1 MIMKR
6 NLLLILLLTVS
17 FSALAQDIITKKDG
31 TDILARILEVTTSEV
46 KYKKFSNPDGPVYFL
61 PKSDILIVRYEN
73 GENEIF
79 QNSQIPQSL
88 YTDAEIFPGMKYND
102 YKHLYNTRDYVSQPG
117 DPYAPFW
124 IGFGE
129 FFIPGLGN
137 AIMGEWARAAC
148 FFLPNVALGI
158 VGLTQAGVATN
169 GQGSRIY
176 YTDWYWVIQGLRVAL
191 NVWSICDAVHVS
203 KVKNMYNQ
211 DLRALRAG
219 LDIKFEPYFAYAPNI
234 ANSLQP
240 VAGLSLRVSF

>member
-1 MIMKR
+1 MKR
-6 NLLLILLLTVS
+6 FLLLFVLLTAS
-17 FSALAQDIITKKDG
+17 YSAFAQDIITRKDG
-31 TDILARILEVTTSEV
+31 TDIEARILEVTTTEV
-46 KYKKFSNPDGPVYFL
+46 KYKKFSNLDGPIFYI

-73 GENEIF
+73 GENEVF
-79 QNSQIPQSL
+79 QDSREPLTLN
-88 YTDAEIFPGMKYND
+88 TDFDVYPGMKYND
-102 YKHLYNTRDYVSQPG
+102 YKDLYNTRNYVPQLG
-117 DPYAPFW
+117 DPYTPFW

-158 VGLTQAGVATN
+158 AALTQTGVATN
-169 GQGSRIY
+169 AQGSRIY
-176 YTDWYWVIQGLRVAL
+176 YTDWYWVIQGVRMAL

-203 KVKNMYNQ
+203 KAKNMYNQ